1 MKKEL
6 EEIAK
11 ELKEENLLKVLTVAR
26 RLRKCQK
33 EKQ

>member
-1 MKKEL
+1 MRKEL

-33 EKQ
+33 DKQ